1 MAWQIQ
7 CKQHFLK
14 QLYTLNNQ
22 LESEEETLTWH
33 EDEQM
38 YCWDCMKVRG
48 AMFCCWCMRVVW
60 CSVRVVE
67 RGSVRVESC
76 WGSVI
81 QVVEGVRVV
90 WGCVRVF
97 YYYSNI
103 LCILKIDVWDFSLLL
118 LRQTLHIQNRHKDG
132 HDQSP
137 KNKTRIWPM
146 HTQNSAGQIFS
157 ACPKQTKNM
166 DMTKTCQGAVGR
178 FKNRVSETRFYF

>member
-38 YCWDCMKVRG
+38 YCWDCMRG
-48 AMFCCWCMRVVW
+48 AMFCCWCMRVYES
-60 CSVRVVE
+60 CMMFC
-67 RGSVRVESC
+67 ESC
-76 WGSVI
+76 WERFCESWELLRFCDRSCWRCESCVR
-81 QVVEGVRVV
+81 QSKYFLRVV

-103 LCILKIDVWDFSLLL
+103 LCILKTDVWDFSLLL

-137 KNKTRIWPM
+137 KNKTRI
-146 HTQNSAGQIFS
+146 
-157 ACPKQTKNM
+157 
-166 DMTKTCQGAVGR
+166 
-178 FKNRVSETRFYF
+178 